1 MNEAQKRNIDL
12 LNSIKDG
19 FKYDKKE
26 YENIVKNSSETL
38 MSKTNNVS
46 FFGMFLPCE
55 KLQEIFIY
63 KGKLVKD
70 EAKCDYT
77 YYFDKDKRLVLT
89 KRYYKGSSS
98 LSLIFYYYHESYIDL
113 VWYDPDCIENEKSFS
128 KNTIKM
134 VGRIEIPDGILTRW
148 LLGDSIRENIITS
161 YHEYLFTVKKRWVY
175 ERQFWAR
182 LSNLGEKDEE
192 TVSWFT
198 KAYGV

>member
-26 YENIVKNSSETL
+26 YENIVKNSSEIL

-70 EAKCDYT
+70 ESKSDFV
-77 YYFDKDKRLVLT
+77 YYFDKNKRLVLT
-89 KRYYKGSSS
+89 KRQFGKDEK
-98 LSLIFYYYHESYIDL
+98 SLIFYYYHDSHIDM
-113 VWYDPDCIENEKSFS
+113 VWFDALHNRISL
-128 KNTIKM
+128 

-148 LLGDSIRENIITS
+148 LLGDIIRENTIIS
-161 YHEYLFTVKKRWVY
+161 YYEYLFTVK
-175 ERQFWAR
+175 Q
-182 LSNLGEKDEE
+182 GEVLKKTFSSFKGIGELE
-192 TVSWFT
+192 SESSFT
-198 KAYGV
+198 KFQGA